1 MFSRF
6 RLYQYK
12 FWRKLFRGYYYYIN
26 PKGLPMNSFWSNM
39 KITSCQSVI
48 EKVEYYD

>member
-12 FWRKLFRGYYYYIN
+12 FWRKLFGGYYYYIN
-26 PKGLPMNSFWSNM
+26 PKGLPMNPFWSNI
-39 KITSCQSVI
+39 KITSCQSVV